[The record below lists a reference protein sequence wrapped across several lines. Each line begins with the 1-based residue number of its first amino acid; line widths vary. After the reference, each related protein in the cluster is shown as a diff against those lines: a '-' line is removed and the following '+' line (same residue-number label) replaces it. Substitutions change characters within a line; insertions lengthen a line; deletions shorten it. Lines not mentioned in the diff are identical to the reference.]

1 MSEEARRQNFRPE
14 PLNRTSAALALLA
27 SALWGGNLV
36 ALKMGLEVFPPFWS
50 AWWRF
55 LIGLVVLGLWARRRG
70 EILNPRPGELRPLG
84 ILGVL
89 FAVQIILL
97 NVGQDLTSPAY
108 GAILLNTHPLFS
120 NLVGHF
126 VVSEQRLD
134 RSRMLG
140 LALAFG
146 GVCYLALGK
155 PVERLAPNPLLG
167 NTLLVA
173 SALLLGI
180 RTVYTRWIVQGIE
193 PVKAVVWQSAISLP
207 FYLLP
212 ALLLEPPAAGALR
225 PGPVIAVLYQ
235 GLVVAS
241 ICFMIWTTL
250 LRRHS
255 AGTLAMFSFTV
266 PVFGILASA
275 LIFGEPVTG
284 RIVLTAAVV
293 TLGIGI
299 VLRR

>member
-1 MSEEARRQNFRPE
+1 M
-14 PLNRTSAALALLA
+14 
-27 SALWGGNLV
+27 LWGGNLV
-36 ALKMGLEVFPPFWS
+36 ALKAGLEIFPPFWS

-55 LIGLVVLGLWARRRG
+55 LMGLAVVGAWARMQGIPLSPRRQ
-70 EILNPRPGELRPLG
+70 EWRPLLT
-84 ILGVL
+84 LGAL
-89 FAVQIILL
+89 FAAQIVLL

-134 RSRMLG
+134 RGRILG

-167 NTLLVA
+167 NALLAA

-207 FYLLP
+207 LFLGP
-212 ALLLEPPAAGALR
+212 AILLEPPAAGPLR
-225 PGPVIAVLYQ
+225 AGPVFALVYQ
-235 GLVVAS
+235 GVVVAS
-241 ICFMIWTTL
+241 ICFIIWTTL
-250 LRRHS
+250 LQRHS
-255 AGTLAMFSFTV
+255 AGTLAMFGFTV

-275 LIFGEPVTG
+275 LIFGEPITG
-284 RIVLTAAVV
+284 RIVTAAALVM
-293 TLGIGI
+293 LGIAV